1 MVGNPLESYA
11 GSAQRYDE
19 LLAPGGA
26 TRPHWQ
32 RLIEHLQSSGV
43 EGTRRGVELARR
55 LVIENGVT
63 YNVYADPQGKDRP
76 WQLDSLPLPL
86 SADEWSEIEAGVVQR
101 TQLLNRLLQDLYGE
115 QRLLSSGVVPAEL
128 AFGHP
133 NFLWPAHGV
142 RPLHDVWLHMHAVDL
157 ARAPN
162 GRWWVLND
170 RTQTPSGLGYAL
182 ENRQIV
188 GRVFPGLIN
197 ELNVRPLTGFLQAM
211 LESLLADS
219 DDEEPLAV
227 VLTPGP
233 FNETYFEHAYLAR
246 HLGVPLVQG
255 HDLTVRADTV
265 YLKTFAGLRRVHAIL
280 RRLDDDFCDALE
292 LRADSALGV
301 AGLLGAVRAGRVAL
315 ANTLG
320 SGVLE
325 SPAWQGFLPGAAQ
338 ALLGEPLRMPSVA
351 TWWCG
356 EGPALDYVLAH
367 LDRLVIKSAFPNQSF
382 EPVFG
387 RHVNSIERAALKQRL
402 RARPNAYVAQERVL
416 LSHAPTWRSGARMRL
431 TPRALSLRVYA
442 VWTSQGYQVLPGGLA
457 RIAAEGARDVV
468 SSQRGGGSKDV
479 WVLAD
484 QQQPVFMTVSKLAA
498 ATRRSDLPSQLVEN
512 LFWLGRYSERC
523 EDKARLLRAT
533 LAVRADR
540 GTWAQALAACEQFGV
555 LDAEGDAAVSLYDE
569 QLPFGLA
576 ADLAHFGWAA
586 TQARSRLSAA
596 HWHSVSLMQR
606 LFHDAGNSSSE
617 PVETLDRLLVSL
629 TSLSGF
635 ALDDMTQD
643 DGWRMLML
651 GRRLERVV
659 FLSEL
664 LERLVTDG
672 PDSAHRLLNWVLEVC
687 SSSITYRTRHVTH
700 PQLGP
705 VLRLLVND
713 ASNPRAVAF
722 QWGKIR
728 RTLYDIS
735 DSIGADLESLL
746 SAPEA
751 ALAALDAATTGVE
764 TPHTDALVV
773 QLRAMAAGATQIGN
787 HLVLRY
793 FSHVGGD
800 VRVVAT

>member
-1 MVGNPLESYA
+1 MAANPLESYA
-11 GSAQRYDE
+11 GSTQRYDE
-19 LLAPGGA
+19 LLESSGA
-26 TRPHWQ
+26 TRPHWR
-32 RLIEHLQSSGV
+32 RLIEQLTASGV
-43 EGTRRGVELARR
+43 SGTRRGVQLARR

-76 WQLDSLPLPL
+76 WQLDPLPLPV
-86 SADEWSEIEAGVVQR
+86 SAEEWREIEAGVVQR
-101 TQLLNRLLQDLYGE
+101 TQLLNQLLQDLYGQ
-115 QRLLSSGVVPAEL
+115 QRLLTSGVVPAEL

-133 NFLWPAHGV
+133 NYLWPAHGV
-142 RPLHDVWLHMHAVDL
+142 RPAHDVWLHVHAVDM
-157 ARAPN
+157 ARAPD
-162 GRWWVLND
+162 GRWWVLGD

-188 GRVFPGLIN
+188 SRVFPGLIN

-211 LESLLADS
+211 LGSLLADADS
-219 DDEEPLAV
+219 EEPLAV

-255 HDLTVRADTV
+255 QDLTVRADTV

-292 LRADSALGV
+292 LRSDSSLGV
-301 AGLLGAVRAGRVAL
+301 AGLLGAVRAGRVVL
-315 ANTLG
+315 ANALG
-320 SGVLE
+320 TGVLE
-325 SPAWQGFLPGAAQ
+325 SPAWQGFLPGVAQ
-338 ALLGEPLRMPSVA
+338 ALRGESLRMPSVA

-356 EGPALDYVLAH
+356 ERPALDYVLAH
-367 LDRLVIKSAFPNQSF
+367 LDQLVIKSVFPNQSF

-387 RHVNSIERAALKQRL
+387 RHLNAIERAALQERL
-402 RARPNAYVAQERVL
+402 LARPNAYVAQERVL
-416 LSHAPTWRSGARMRL
+416 LSHAPTWRSGVRMRL
-431 TPRALSLRVYA
+431 TPRALTLRVYA
-442 VWTSQGYQVLPGGLA
+442 VWTSQGYKVLPGGLA
-457 RIAAEGARDVV
+457 RIAADGARDIV

-484 QQQPVFMTVSKLAA
+484 QQTAPAPALLSAF
-498 ATRRSDLPSQLVEN
+498 ATRKSELPSQLVEN

-523 EDKARLLRAT
+523 EDKSRLLRAT
-533 LAVRADR
+533 LAVRAD
-540 GTWAQALAACEQFGV
+540 GGSWPAALAACVHFGV
-555 LDAEGDAAVSLYDE
+555 LEDAVDASVSLYD
-569 QLPFGLA
+569 QNLPFGLA
-576 ADLAHFGWAA
+576 ADLRRFVWAS

-606 LFHDAGNSSSE
+606 LFHDAGSSNAE
-617 PVETLDRLLVSL
+617 PVATLDRLLVSL

-651 GRRLERVV
+651 GRRLERVL
-659 FLSEL
+659 FLCEL
-664 LERLVTDG
+664 LEQLVSAG
-672 PDSAHRLLNWVLEVC
+672 PDTAQRLLGWALEVC

-705 VLRLLVND
+705 VLQLLVND
-713 ASNPRAVAF
+713 ASNPRAIAF
-722 QWGKIR
+722 QWIKIR
-728 RTLYDIS
+728 RTLHDIS

-746 SAPEA
+746 AGPAA
-751 ALAALDAATTGVE
+751 ALSALDAATLGVE
-764 TPHTDALVV
+764 NPHTDELAL
-773 QLRAMAAGATQIGN
+773 QLRAMTAGATQIGD

-793 FSHVGGD
+793 FSHVAGD
-800 VRVVAT
+800 ARVVAT